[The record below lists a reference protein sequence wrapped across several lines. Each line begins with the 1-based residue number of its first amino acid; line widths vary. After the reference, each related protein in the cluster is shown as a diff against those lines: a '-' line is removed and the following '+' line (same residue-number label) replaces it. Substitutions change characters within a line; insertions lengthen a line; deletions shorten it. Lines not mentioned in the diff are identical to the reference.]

1 MRLKTR
7 FSDFLCLISQKHYSI
22 DFEYNTLRFREK
34 LSSSVP
40 ASEHSSDNSDLSAN
54 LAGLEAE
61 LSRKEREINHLSTEF
76 SAASEKSQVI
86 VAQLNRQLEGFFIC
100 C

>member
-1 MRLKTR
+1 MLDKLKY
-7 FSDFLCLISQKHYSI
+7 YSI
-22 DFEYNTLRFREK
+22 DFEYNTLQLRQK
-34 LSSSVP
+34 LSSSMS
-40 ASEHSSDNSDLSAN
+40 AIEHSSENSDLSAN

-86 VAQLNRQLEGFFIC
+86 VAQLNRQLEGFFYFHSLENNF
-100 C
+100 